1 MTVLAGLLLAA
12 AVALAVPP
20 SRHDRVRALVPLPQA
35 RRRDRGLPPHVAGAA
50 AALAAFVLVGG
61 LPGAAFAL
69 GLVLVVP
76 RLVGRLE
83 PRSRRLARV
92 RLARQ
97 VPLVA
102 DLLAATLASGAPLG
116 SALRATA
123 DAVGDPARTV
133 LAPVL
138 AASELGADDP
148 WQTVRDDPLLG
159 ALAVAASRSAH
170 TGAPLAAVLAGAADD
185 ARRARQR
192 EVEVAARSAGVRA
205 VLPLAACFLPAF
217 LLVGVV
223 PIVASLITDVLP

>member
-1 MTVLAGLLLAA
+1 VTVLAGILLAA

-20 SRHDRVRALVPLPQA
+20 SRLDRLHALVPRP
-35 RRRDRGLPPHVAGAA
+35 RESRHPRGVPPPAAGAA
-50 AALAAFVLVGG
+50 AGLAAFVLVGG
-61 LPGAAFAL
+61 LPGIAL
-69 GLVLVVP
+69 AVGLVVLVP
-76 RLVGRLE
+76 RVVARLE
-83 PRSRRLARV
+83 PRSRRMTRL
-92 RLARQ
+92 RLAGL

-138 AASELGADDP
+138 AASDLGSDDP
-148 WQTVRDDPLLG
+148 WQSVRGDPLLG
-159 ALAVAASRSAH
+159 ALAAAASRSAR